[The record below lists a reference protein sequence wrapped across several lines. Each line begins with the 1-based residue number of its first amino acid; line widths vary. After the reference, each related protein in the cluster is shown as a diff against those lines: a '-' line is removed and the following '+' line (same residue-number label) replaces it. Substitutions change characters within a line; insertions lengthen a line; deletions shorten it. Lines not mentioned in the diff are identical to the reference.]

1 MAYNSSY
8 EEGDIA
14 EAVINTI
21 VKGLITV
28 GTLVVVIVVVWL
40 YTWVRKNF

>member
-1 MAYNSSY
+1 MAYNASY

-21 VKGLITV
+21 VKALITV